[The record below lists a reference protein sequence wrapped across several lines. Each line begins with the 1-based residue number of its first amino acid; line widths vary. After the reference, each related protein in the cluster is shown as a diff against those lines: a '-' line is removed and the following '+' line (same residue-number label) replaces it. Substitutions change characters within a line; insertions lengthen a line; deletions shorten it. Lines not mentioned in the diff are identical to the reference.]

1 MKQYKVIRSYH
12 NGEEIDG
19 TYLDEAF
26 KEGWQFERASEYI
39 PHIVRVGGEEKTFFG
54 YIEYILSKETPETS
68 DSTMSRITTLEGG
81 QYVPEEWVKTLNALG
96 YEICTKEAVEV
107 AREAIELKKQTEVIL
122 EEEEYG
128 EYVQDRIFDLYGKK
142 QRNEKK
148 CCVTC
153 KYLKIQPSEA
163 PCDRCKFRN
172 KWEANDVP
180 KSD

>member
-1 MKQYKVIRSYH
+1 MIRANRAKITKTDKYGFLRKGAEVLYDTSRQLLFFASITVEYFTAM
-12 NGEEIDG
+12 GGEFEEIEQDI
-19 TYLDEAF
+19 TI
-26 KEGWQFERASEYI
+26 KEGEAPI
-39 PHIVRVGGEEKTFFG
+39 
-54 YIEYILSKETPETS
+54 
-68 DSTMSRITTLEGG
+68 
-81 QYVPEEWVKTLNALG
+81 PEEWIKVINALG
-96 YEICTKEAVEV
+96 YEICSKEAVEV

-153 KYLKIQPSEA
+153 KYLKTQPSEA

-172 KWEANDVP
+172 KWEANDDN
-180 KSD
+180 ST